1 MDTIVTSQLILESF
15 DAAGIDIDSI
25 TGIQRKASQKSLIA
39 TFANRAAKETALETP
54 HVEISGLKIFLG
66 DCENRLSLV
75 KIYDAPAELPDTAL
89 IGRLSHYG
97 QVLSFRRDKIGQHI
111 DNGIRPAR
119 MIIKS
124 VIPSYMNVAGEI
136 VRVWYPN
143 QPKTCRNCGGEDHMA
158 RDCSSVHCFL
168 TASALVIGPAT
179 AQSLLNVQSAWRKII
194 RFSAVL
200 LRSLAQM
207 SRASIWHGETYLGL
221 LDPQSQ

>member
-158 RDCSSVHCFL
+158 RDCSSVHCFNCERPGHRARDCTEPTKCSICMAENHQVL
-168 TASALVIGPAT
+168 SCPFAL
-179 AQSLLNVQSAWRKII
+179 
-194 RFSAVL
+194 FSANVKGFD
-200 LRSLAQM
+200 LA
-207 SRASIWHGETYLGL
+207 W
-221 LDPQSQ
+221 